1 MAEIEL
7 NRETVQF
14 LIDKAREFHTRD
26 DVTFDEEPEI
36 DDDDWSQQ
44 VSTSFASDP
53 YYQEIKT
60 TVEDLEPDQQM
71 TLVALMWV
79 GRGDFS
85 MDEWDDALKE
95 AEENW
100 NENTADYLIGTPML
114 SDYLAEAIDQLESQ
128 ESS

>member
-14 LIDKAREFHTRD
+14 LIDRVREFHTRD
-26 DVTFDEEPEI
+26 DVSFDEEPEI
-36 DDDDWSQQ
+36 DDDDWSEQ

-60 TVEDLEPDQQM
+60 TVDDLEPDQQM

-85 MDEWDDALKE
+85 IDEWDDALKE

-128 ESS
+128 DSD

>member
-1 MAEIEL
+1 MAEIDL

-14 LIDKAREFHTRD
+14 LIDRAREFHTQD
-26 DVTFDEEPEI
+26 DVTFDEETEF
-36 DDDDWSQQ
+36 DNDDWSQQ
-44 VSTSFASDP
+44 FSANFASDP

-85 MDEWDDALKE
+85 MDEWDDAFKE
-95 AEENW
+95 AEQNW
-100 NENTADYLIGTPML
+100 NENTAEYLLGTPML
-114 SDYLAEAIDQLESQ
+114 SDYLAEAIDQLEFA
-128 ESS
+128 EPR

>member
-1 MAEIEL
+1 MAEIDL

-14 LIDKAREFHTRD
+14 LIDRAREFHTQD
-26 DVTFDEEPEI
+26 DVTFDEEPEF

-44 VSTSFASDP
+44 FSANFAADP

-60 TVEDLEPDQQM
+60 TVDDLEPDQQM

-85 MDEWDDALKE
+85 MDEWDDAFKE

-100 NENTADYLIGTPML
+100 NENTAEYLLGTPML
-114 SDYLAEAIDQLESQ
+114 SDYLAEAIDQLESA
-128 ESS
+128 EPR

>member
-7 NRETVQF
+7 NRETIQF
-14 LIDKAREFHTRD
+14 LIDRAREFHTRD
-26 DVTFDEEPEI
+26 DVSFDEEPDI

-44 VSTSFASDP
+44 VASFVSDP

-60 TVEDLEPDQQM
+60 TIEDLEPDQQV
-71 TLVALMWV
+71 TLVALMWI

-85 MDEWDDALKE
+85 MDELNDALKE
-95 AEENW
+95 AEDNW
-100 NENTADYLIGTPML
+100 NPNTADYLIGTPML

-128 ESS
+128 

>member
-1 MAEIEL
+1 
-7 NRETVQF
+7 
-14 LIDKAREFHTRD
+14 
-26 DVTFDEEPEI
+26 
-36 DDDDWSQQ
+36 

>member
-14 LIDKAREFHTRD
+14 LIDRAREFHTRD

-36 DDDDWSQQ
+36 DDDDWSQH

>member
-14 LIDKAREFHTRD
+14 LIDRVREFHTRD
-26 DVTFDEEPEI
+26 DVSFDEEPEI
-36 DDDDWSQQ
+36 DDDDWSEQ

-85 MDEWDDALKE
+85 IDEWDDALKE

-128 ESS
+128 EPD

>member
-7 NRETVQF
+7 NRETVHL
-14 LIDKAREFHTRD
+14 LIDRVREFHTRD
-26 DVTFDEEPEI
+26 DVSFDEEPEI
-36 DDDDWSQQ
+36 DDDDWSEQ

-85 MDEWDDALKE
+85 IDEWDDALKE

-128 ESS
+128 ESD

>member
-14 LIDKAREFHTRD
+14 LINKAREFHTRD
-26 DVTFDEEPEI
+26 DVSFDEEPEI
-36 DDDDWSQQ
+36 DDDDWSEQ

-85 MDEWDDALKE
+85 IDEWDDALKE

-128 ESS
+128 ESD

>member
-1 MAEIEL
+1 MAEIDL
-7 NRETVQF
+7 NRETIQF
-14 LIDKAREFHTRD
+14 LIDRAREFHTRD

-44 VSTSFASDP
+44 VASFVSDP

-60 TVEDLEPDQQM
+60 TIEDLEPDQQV
-71 TLVALMWV
+71 TLVALMWI

-85 MDEWDDALKE
+85 LDELDDALKE
-95 AEENW
+95 AEDNW
-100 NENTADYLIGTPML
+100 NPATADYLIGTPML

-128 ESS
+128 

>member
-14 LIDKAREFHTRD
+14 LIDRAREFHTRD

-100 NENTADYLIGTPML
+100 NENTADYLIGTPLL

>member
-14 LIDKAREFHTRD
+14 LIDRAREFHTRD
-26 DVTFDEEPEI
+26 DVSFDEEPEV

-44 VSTSFASDP
+44 FAASFAADP

-85 MDEWDDALKE
+85 IDEWDDALKE

-128 ESS
+128 ELD

>member
-7 NRETVQF
+7 NRETIQF
-14 LIDKAREFHTRD
+14 LIDRAREFHTRD
-26 DVTFDEEPEI
+26 DVSFDEEPDI

-44 VSTSFASDP
+44 VASFVSDP

-60 TVEDLEPDQQM
+60 KIEDLEPDQQV
-71 TLVALMWV
+71 TLVALMWI

-85 MDEWDDALKE
+85 MDELNDALKE
-95 AEENW
+95 AEDNW
-100 NENTADYLIGTPML
+100 NPNTADYLIGTPML

-128 ESS
+128 

>member
-14 LIDKAREFHTRD
+14 LIDRAREFHTRD
-26 DVTFDEEPEI
+26 DVSFDEEPEI
-36 DDDDWSQQ
+36 DDDDWSEQ
-44 VSTSFASDP
+44 VSRSFASDP

-85 MDEWDDALKE
+85 IDEWDDALKE

-128 ESS
+128 DSD

>member
-1 MAEIEL
+1 MAEIDL
-7 NRETVQF
+7 NRDTVQF
-14 LIDKAREFHTRD
+14 LIDRAREFHTQD
-26 DVTFDEEPEI
+26 DVTFDEEPEF

-44 VSTSFASDP
+44 FSAKFDADP

-85 MDEWDDALKE
+85 MDEWDDAYKE

-100 NENTADYLIGTPML
+100 NENTAEYLLGTPML
-114 SDYLAEAIDQLESQ
+114 SDYLAEAIDQLEFA
-128 ESS
+128 EPR

>member
-36 DDDDWSQQ
+36 DDDDWSEQ
-44 VSTSFASDP
+44 VSTNFASDP

-85 MDEWDDALKE
+85 IDEWDDALKE

-100 NENTADYLIGTPML
+100 NENAADYLIGTPML

-128 ESS
+128 EPD

>member
-14 LIDKAREFHTRD
+14 LIDRAREFHTRD
-26 DVTFDEEPEI
+26 DVSFDEEPEI
-36 DDDDWSQQ
+36 DDEDWSQQ
-44 VSTSFASDP
+44 VAASFGSDP

-60 TVEDLEPDQQM
+60 RIEDLEPDQQM

-85 MDEWDDALKE
+85 FDEWDDALKE
-95 AEENW
+95 AEESW
-100 NENTADYLIGTPML
+100 HENTADYLIGTPML
-114 SDYLAEAIDQLESQ
+114 SDYLAEAMDQLEFE
-128 ESS
+128 ESR

>member
-14 LIDKAREFHTRD
+14 LIDRVREFHTRD
-26 DVTFDEEPEI
+26 DVSFDEEPEI
-36 DDDDWSQQ
+36 DDDDWSEQ

-60 TVEDLEPDQQM
+60 TVDDLEPDQQM

-85 MDEWDDALKE
+85 IDEWDDALKE

-128 ESS
+128 EPD